1 MMQIMDPVPIFKPLA
16 DATRD
21 SSHRDAAHHDL
32 YFAGEYVE
40 EQRMRRE
47 IGDKLAS
54 EVDKYLCQSQRERN
68 ETAAMQN
75 RGCRVTERHENND
88 ERVR

>member
-1 MMQIMDPVPIFKPLA
+1 
-16 DATRD
+16 
-21 SSHRDAAHHDL
+21 
-32 YFAGEYVE
+32 
-40 EQRMRRE
+40 MRRE

-54 EVDKYLCQSQRERN
+54 EVDKDLCQSQRERN

>member
-1 MMQIMDPVPIFKPLA
+1 MDPVPIFKPLA

-54 EVDKYLCQSQRERN
+54 EVDKVYASHRER
-68 ETAAMQN
+68 AMK
-75 RGCRVTERHENND
+75 RPRCKIEGAG
-88 ERVR
+88 